1 MLASV
6 VVAFSA
12 CTNAWE
18 DHTKINENVSTETM
32 LDYLETQTDLSQFVA
47 LLKETGY
54 DTNLASAGIYTVWAP
69 TNQALSAVDPNL
81 LASAEKKALFVA
93 HHLTAG
99 KYSSLN
105 DDPSVLLKM
114 RSGKMINFDASA
126 NQIDDQSIDTS
137 KEKTVKNGVVQVL
150 NAAISPRYSIWD
162 YLMYEA
168 PERKFVSFL
177 KSLNTT
183 VFDEENSV
191 QIGVNAQ
198 GRPIYDSLFVV
209 RNQFVDAINLGS
221 EDSVLTLIV
230 PSDAIFDAEFS
241 KFEKYYRRDD
251 KVSNVNPTARDSVY
265 IQLMLAR
272 DMVFEGLQSNTSG
285 PDTLVS
291 YFSVRV
297 PFKKA
302 AITSKF
308 EASNGVIYF
317 STDCGVVVSHKILLI
332 KMEAEQTYLSMD
344 MTTGTPQYFVRER
357 ANASGGYDLVVDNSH
372 NSQAL
377 QGVLFA
383 GPVVSSIKYRVKI
396 RAINDFRK
404 SYRNPDSAIELRQ
417 WLGQVTITRNPLT
430 NEVTAISPT
439 TNAFNSGTAYG
450 TPDVTYDTTD
460 PSTFYVPYASTA
472 YGPVADAQAD
482 EIDLGYFEFAKADQ
496 VVLRL
501 IPQVSKMAVTADY
514 FRLVPII
521 E

>member
-1 MLASV
+1 
-6 VVAFSA
+6 
-12 CTNAWE
+12 
-18 DHTKINENVSTETM
+18 
-32 LDYLETQTDLSQFVA
+32 

-54 DTNLASAGIYTVWAP
+54 DANLASAGIYTVWAP

-105 DDPSVLLKM
+105 DEPVELLKM

-126 NQIDDQSIDTS
+126 NEIDGQSIDTS

-168 PERKFVSFL
+168 PARKFVSFL

-183 VFDEENSV
+183 VFDEENSI

-198 GRPIYDSLFVV
+198 GRPVYDSLFVV
-209 RNQFVDAINLGS
+209 RNQFIDAINLGS

-230 PSDAIFDAEFS
+230 PTDAIFDAEFS

-251 KVSNVNPTARDSVY
+251 KASNVNPTSRDSVY

-272 DMVFEGLQSNTSG
+272 DMVFEGVQSNTSG
-285 PDTLVS
+285 PDTLLS
-291 YFSVRV
+291 YFDVKV
-297 PFKKA
+297 PFKKE

-308 EASNGVIYF
+308 EASNGVVYF
-317 STDCGVVVSHKILLI
+317 STDCAVAVSDKILPI
-332 KMEAEQTYLSMD
+332 KMEAEQSYYPMD
-344 MTTGTPQYFVRER
+344 MTTGTPQYFKRER
-357 ANASGGYDLVVDNSH
+357 ADASGGYDLVVDNSH
-372 NSQAL
+372 NSQTL
-377 QGVLFA
+377 QGALFV

-404 SYRNPDSAIELRQ
+404 SYRNPDSAVELRQ
-417 WLGQVTITRNPLT
+417 WLGQVTITRNALT
-430 NEVTAISPT
+430 GIITAISPT
-439 TNAFNSGTAYG
+439 TNPFNSGTVYG
-450 TPDVTYDTTD
+450 TPDVIYDSAD
-460 PSTFYVPYASTA
+460 PSTYYVPYLLTA
-472 YGPVADAQAD
+472 YNPVADAQAD
-482 EIDLGYFEFAKADQ
+482 EIDLGYFEFAKADN

-501 IPQVSKMAVTADY
+501 IPQVSRMAVTADY